1 MREEKNMNE
10 VIRSMELSGN
20 LSEEQN
26 EALNLH
32 YEIIAKGNLA
42 ASAMVDFCQN
52 LKRMR
57 DERKYLLLG
66 HETFEEYVEQ
76 DVGIKQRQAY
86 TYIQALESLGEKY
99 LQSNASLGISKL
111 GMLAALP
118 WYERREVEENNDVA
132 EMSTRELKETISKLH
147 EAQEQLTLIT
157 AERDELAKSSQ
168 EHEDLSDTVRRLREE
183 LKAASEKPAATVMRE
198 PTAEEIKQY
207 TVDAI
212 EKERAKAKKDR
223 EKAIAEAEKRVRDA
237 AEKSAAD
244 ELGRKT
250 EELEKKYKAVLDA
263 AEKEKSE
270 LTGRL
275 EKIEKDA
282 KLTASP
288 EVAKFSVYFDSV
300 QKYINVMRDIIAS
313 MDDET
318 TAAKLRAAMQK
329 LGALLQEG

>member
-1 MREEKNMNE
+1 MNE

-118 WYERREVEENNDVA
+118 WYERKEVEENNDVA

-168 EHEDLSDTVRRLREE
+168 EHEDLSNTVRRLREE

-270 LTGRL
+270 LVGRL
-275 EKIEKDA
+275 EKVEKDA

-313 MDDET
+313 MDDAT

>member
-1 MREEKNMNE
+1 MNE

-118 WYERREVEENNDVA
+118 WYERKEVEENNDVA
-132 EMSTRELKETISKLH
+132 EMSTRELKEAIGKLH

-157 AERDELAKSSQ
+157 AERDELAKNSR

-207 TVDAI
+207 TADAI
-212 EKERAKAKKDR
+212 EKERAKAKKDK
-223 EKAIAEAEKRVRDA
+223 EKAIAEAEKR
-237 AEKSAAD
+237 
-244 ELGRKT
+244 
-250 EELEKKYKAVLDA
+250 VLDA

-275 EKIEKDA
+275 EKVEKDA

-288 EVAKFSVYFDSV
+288 EVAKFSVYFDSI
-300 QKYINVMRDIIAS
+300 QKYINVMRGIIAS

-318 TAAKLRAAMQK
+318 TAVKLRAAMQK

>member
-1 MREEKNMNE
+1 MRKGKSMNE

-20 LSEEQN
+20 LSAEQN

-118 WYERREVEENNDVA
+118 WYERKEVEENNDVA
-132 EMSTRELKETISKLH
+132 EMSTRELKDAIGKLH

-157 AERDELAKSSQ
+157 AERYELAKSSQ

-183 LKAASEKPAATVMRE
+183 LKAATEKPAATVVRE
-198 PTAEEIKQY
+198 PTDDEIKQY
-207 TVDAI
+207 TAKAV
-212 EKERAKAKKDR
+212 EKERERAEKEKAKAVS
-223 EKAIAEAEKRVRDA
+223 EAEKRAREEAKKAA
-237 AEKSAAD
+237 AEEA
-244 ELGRKT
+244 
-250 EELEKKYKAVLDA
+250 EKKYKAVIDA

-282 KLTASP
+282 KLTSSP

-300 QKYINVMRDIIAS
+300 QKYINVMRGIIAEI
-313 MDDET
+313 DDET

-329 LGALLQEG
+329 LGTLLQEG

>member
-1 MREEKNMNE
+1 MNE

-118 WYERREVEENNDVA
+118 WYERKEVEENNDVA

-183 LKAASEKPAATVMRE
+183 LKAVSEKPAATVMRE

-275 EKIEKDA
+275 EKVEKDA

>member
-1 MREEKNMNE
+1 MNE

-118 WYERREVEENNDVA
+118 WYERKEVEENNDVA

-157 AERDELAKSSQ
+157 AERDELVKSSQ

-183 LKAASEKPAATVMRE
+183 LKAASEKPATTVMRE

-207 TVDAI
+207 TSDAI
-212 EKERAKAKKDR
+212 EKERAKAKKDK
-223 EKAIAEAEKRVRDA
+223 EKAIAEAEKRARDA
-237 AEKSAAD
+237 AEKSAAA

-250 EELEKKYKAVLDA
+250 EELEQKYKAVLDA

-270 LTGRL
+270 LVGRL
-275 EKIEKDA
+275 EKIEKDT

-288 EVAKFSVYFDSV
+288 EVAKFSVYFDSI

>member
-1 MREEKNMNE
+1 MNE
-10 VIRSMELSGN
+10 VIRSMELSGD

-118 WYERREVEENNDVA
+118 WYERKEVEENNDVA

-198 PTAEEIKQY
+198 PTAEEIKRY
-207 TVDAI
+207 TSDAI
-212 EKERAKAKKDR
+212 KKERAKAKKDK
-223 EKAIAEAEKRVRDA
+223 EKAIAEAEERARNA
-237 AEKSAAD
+237 AEKSAAA

-250 EELEKKYKAVLDA
+250 EELEQKYKAVLDA

-270 LTGRL
+270 LVGRL
-275 EKIEKDA
+275 EKIEKDT

-288 EVAKFSVYFDSV
+288 EVAKFSVYFDSI

>member
-1 MREEKNMNE
+1 MRKGKSMNE

-20 LSEEQN
+20 LSAEQN

-118 WYERREVEENNDVA
+118 WYERKEVEENNDVA
-132 EMSTRELKETISKLH
+132 EMSTRELKDAIGKLH

-183 LKAASEKPAATVMRE
+183 LKAATEKPAATVVRE
-198 PTAEEIKQY
+198 PTDDEIKQY
-207 TVDAI
+207 TAKAV
-212 EKERAKAKKDR
+212 EKERERAEKEKAKAVS
-223 EKAIAEAEKRVRDA
+223 EAEKRAREEAKKAA
-237 AEKSAAD
+237 AEEA
-244 ELGRKT
+244 
-250 EELEKKYKAVLDA
+250 EKKYKAVIDA

-282 KLTASP
+282 KLTSSP

-300 QKYINVMRDIIAS
+300 QKYINVMRGIIAEI
-313 MDDET
+313 DDET

-329 LGALLQEG
+329 LGTLLQEG

>member
-1 MREEKNMNE
+1 MRKGKSMNE

-20 LSEEQN
+20 LSAEQN

-118 WYERREVEENNDVA
+118 WYERKEVEENNDVA
-132 EMSTRELKETISKLH
+132 EMSTRELKDAIGKLH

-183 LKAASEKPAATVMRE
+183 LKAATEKPAATVVRE
-198 PTAEEIKQY
+198 PTDDEIKQY
-207 TVDAI
+207 TAKAV
-212 EKERAKAKKDR
+212 EKERERAEKEKAKAVS
-223 EKAIAEAEKRVRDA
+223 EAEKRAREEA
-237 AEKSAAD
+237 KKATAEEA
-244 ELGRKT
+244 
-250 EELEKKYKAVLDA
+250 EKKYKAVIDA

-282 KLTASP
+282 KLTSSP

-300 QKYINVMRDIIAS
+300 QKYINVMRGIIAEI
-313 MDDET
+313 DDET

-329 LGALLQEG
+329 LGTLLQEG

>member
-1 MREEKNMNE
+1 M
-10 VIRSMELSGN
+10 
-20 LSEEQN
+20 
-26 EALNLH
+26 
-32 YEIIAKGNLA
+32 
-42 ASAMVDFCQN
+42 
-52 LKRMR
+52 
-57 DERKYLLLG
+57 
-66 HETFEEYVEQ
+66 
-76 DVGIKQRQAY
+76 
-86 TYIQALESLGEKY
+86 
-99 LQSNASLGISKL
+99 QSNASLGISKL

-118 WYERREVEENNDVA
+118 WYERKEVEENNDVA

-212 EKERAKAKKDR
+212 EKERAKAKKDK
-223 EKAIAEAEKRVRDA
+223 EKAIAEAVERARDA
-237 AEKSAAD
+237 AEKSAAA

-250 EELEKKYKAVLDA
+250 EELEQKYKAVLDA

-270 LTGRL
+270 LVGRL
-275 EKIEKDA
+275 EKIEKDT

-288 EVAKFSVYFDSV
+288 EVAKFSVYFDSI

>member
-1 MREEKNMNE
+1 MNE

-118 WYERREVEENNDVA
+118 WYERKEVEENNDVA

-168 EHEDLSDTVRRLREE
+168 EHEDLSNTVRRLREE

-212 EKERAKAKKDR
+212 EKERAKAKKDK

-275 EKIEKDA
+275 EKVEKDA

-288 EVAKFSVYFDSV
+288 EVAKFSVYFDNI

-313 MDDET
+313 MDDKT
-318 TAAKLRAAMQK
+318 TAAKLRDAMRK
-329 LGALLQEG
+329 LGTLLQEG

>member
-1 MREEKNMNE
+1 MNE

-198 PTAEEIKQY
+198 PTAEEINQY

-270 LTGRL
+270 LVGRL
-275 EKIEKDA
+275 EKVEKDA

-300 QKYINVMRDIIAS
+300 QKYINVMRGIIAS

-318 TAAKLRAAMQK
+318 TAVKLRDAMQK

>member
-1 MREEKNMNE
+1 MNE

-270 LTGRL
+270 LVGRL
-275 EKIEKDA
+275 EKVEKDA

-288 EVAKFSVYFDSV
+288 EVAKFSVYFDSI

-313 MDDET
+313 MDDKT
-318 TAAKLRAAMQK
+318 TAAKLRDAMRK
-329 LGALLQEG
+329 LGTLLQEG

>member
-1 MREEKNMNE
+1 MNE

-118 WYERREVEENNDVA
+118 WYERKEVEENNDVA

-157 AERDELAKSSQ
+157 AERDKLAKSSQ

-198 PTAEEIKQY
+198 PTAEEIRQY
-207 TVDAI
+207 TVKAV
-212 EKERAKAKKDR
+212 EKERERAEKEKAKAVSK
-223 EKAIAEAEKRVRDA
+223 AEKRAREEAKKA
-237 AEKSAAD
+237 AA
-244 ELGRKT
+244 
-250 EELEKKYKAVLDA
+250 EELEKKYKAVINA
-263 AEKEKSE
+263 AEKEKNE
-270 LTGRL
+270 LSGKL

-282 KLTASP
+282 KLSASP

-300 QKYINVMRDIIAS
+300 QKYINVMRGIIAS

-318 TAAKLRAAMQK
+318 TAAKLRDAMRK

>member
-1 MREEKNMNE
+1 MNE

-118 WYERREVEENNDVA
+118 WYERKEVEENNDVA

-270 LTGRL
+270 LVGRL
-275 EKIEKDA
+275 EKVEKDA

>member
-1 MREEKNMNE
+1 MNE

-86 TYIQALESLGEKY
+86 TYISALESLGEKY
-99 LQSNASLGISKL
+99 LQSNANLGISKL

-118 WYERREVEENNDVA
+118 WYERKEVEENNDVA

-157 AERDELAKSSQ
+157 AERDKLAKSSQ
-168 EHEDLSDTVRRLREE
+168 EHEDLSDTVRHLREE

-207 TVDAI
+207 TAAAI
-212 EKERAKAKKDR
+212 EKERERAEKEKAKAVSK
-223 EKAIAEAEKRVRDA
+223 AEKRAREEAKKA
-237 AEKSAAD
+237 AA
-244 ELGRKT
+244 
-250 EELEKKYKAVLDA
+250 EELEKKYKAVINA

-275 EKIEKDA
+275 EKVEKDA

-300 QKYINVMRDIIAS
+300 QKYINVMRGIIAS

>member
-1 MREEKNMNE
+1 MNE

-99 LQSNASLGISKL
+99 LQSNANLGISKL

-157 AERDELAKSSQ
+157 AERDELAKNSQ

-207 TVDAI
+207 TAAAI
-212 EKERAKAKKDR
+212 EKERAKAKKDK

-270 LTGRL
+270 LVGRL
-275 EKIEKDA
+275 EKVEKDA

-288 EVAKFSVYFDSV
+288 EVAKFSVYFDSI

-329 LGALLQEG
+329 LGALLQEV

>member
-1 MREEKNMNE
+1 MNE

-57 DERKYLLLG
+57 DEQKYLLLG
-66 HETFEEYVEQ
+66 HETFEDYVEQ

-118 WYERREVEENNDVA
+118 WYERKEVEENNDVA

-157 AERDELAKSSQ
+157 AERDELAKNSQ

-263 AEKEKSE
+263 AEKEKNE

-275 EKIEKDA
+275 EKVEKDA

-300 QKYINVMRDIIAS
+300 QKYINVMRGIIAS

-318 TAAKLRAAMQK
+318 TAAKFRAAMQK

>member
-1 MREEKNMNE
+1 MSDVMRPLGRLLISSQGK
-10 VIRSMELSGN
+10 S
-20 LSEEQN
+20 
-26 EALNLH
+26 ALTLTHQVCH
-32 YEIIAKGNLA
+32 Y
-42 ASAMVDFCQN
+42 
-52 LKRMR
+52 
-57 DERKYLLLG
+57 
-66 HETFEEYVEQ
+66 T
-76 DVGIKQRQAY
+76 

-99 LQSNASLGISKL
+99 LQLNANFGISKL

-207 TVDAI
+207 TAAAI
-212 EKERAKAKKDR
+212 EKERAKAKKDK

-250 EELEKKYKAVLDA
+250 EELERKYKAVLDA

-270 LTGRL
+270 LTSRL

-288 EVAKFSVYFDSV
+288 EVAKFSVYFDSI
-300 QKYINVMRDIIAS
+300 QKYINVMRGIIAS

-318 TAAKLRAAMQK
+318 TAAKLRVAMQK

>member
-1 MREEKNMNE
+1 MNE

-168 EHEDLSDTVRRLREE
+168 EHEDLSNTVRRLREE

-270 LTGRL
+270 LSGRL
-275 EKIEKDA
+275 EKVEKDA

-288 EVAKFSVYFDSV
+288 EIAKFSVYFDNI
-300 QKYINVMRDIIAS
+300 QKYINVMRGIIAS

-318 TAAKLRAAMQK
+318 TAAKLRDAMRK

>member
-1 MREEKNMNE
+1 MNE

-223 EKAIAEAEKRVRDA
+223 EKAIAKAEKRVRDA

-270 LTGRL
+270 LVGRL
-275 EKIEKDA
+275 EKVEKDA

-288 EVAKFSVYFDSV
+288 EVAKFSVYFDSI

-313 MDDET
+313 MDDKT

>member
-1 MREEKNMNE
+1 MNE

-207 TVDAI
+207 TAAAI
-212 EKERAKAKKDR
+212 EKERAKAKKDK
-223 EKAIAEAEKRVRDA
+223 EKAIAEAENRVRDA

-270 LTGRL
+270 LTERL
-275 EKIEKDA
+275 EKVEKDA

-288 EVAKFSVYFDSV
+288 EVAKFSVYFDSI
-300 QKYINVMRDIIAS
+300 QKYINVMRGIIAS

>member
-1 MREEKNMNE
+1 MNE

-86 TYIQALESLGEKY
+86 TYISALESLGEKY
-99 LQSNASLGISKL
+99 LQSNANLGISKL

-118 WYERREVEENNDVA
+118 WYERKEVEENNDVA

-168 EHEDLSDTVRRLREE
+168 EHEDLSDTVRHLREE

-207 TVDAI
+207 TAAAI

-270 LTGRL
+270 LSGRL
-275 EKIEKDA
+275 EKVEKDA

-288 EVAKFSVYFDSV
+288 EVAKFSVYFDSI

>member
-1 MREEKNMNE
+1 MNE

-118 WYERREVEENNDVA
+118 WYERKEVEENNDVA
-132 EMSTRELKETISKLH
+132 EMSTRELKETIAKLH

-250 EELEKKYKAVLDA
+250 EELEKKYKAVLDD

-270 LTGRL
+270 LSGRL
-275 EKIEKDA
+275 EKVEKDA

-288 EVAKFSVYFDSV
+288 EIAKFSVYFDNI
-300 QKYINVMRDIIAS
+300 QKYINVMRGIIAS

-318 TAAKLRAAMQK
+318 TAAKLRDAMRK

>member
-1 MREEKNMNE
+1 MNE

-99 LQSNASLGISKL
+99 LQSNANLGISKL

-118 WYERREVEENNDVA
+118 WYERREVEENNDVE
-132 EMSTRELKETISKLH
+132 EMSTRELKEAIGKLH

-198 PTAEEIKQY
+198 PTADEIKQY
-207 TVDAI
+207 TAAAI
-212 EKERAKAKKDR
+212 EKERTKAKKDK

-270 LTGRL
+270 LVGRL
-275 EKIEKDA
+275 EKIEKDT

-288 EVAKFSVYFDSV
+288 EVAKFSVYFDSI

>member
-1 MREEKNMNE
+1 MNE

-118 WYERREVEENNDVA
+118 WYERREIEENNDVA

-168 EHEDLSDTVRRLREE
+168 EHEDLSNTVRRLREE

-223 EKAIAEAEKRVRDA
+223 EKAIAKAEKRVRDA

-270 LTGRL
+270 LVGRL
-275 EKIEKDA
+275 EKVEKDA

>member
-1 MREEKNMNE
+1 MNE

-168 EHEDLSDTVRRLREE
+168 EHEDLSNTVRRLREE

-212 EKERAKAKKDR
+212 EKERAKAKKDK

-263 AEKEKSE
+263 AEKEKNE
-270 LTGRL
+270 LVGRL
-275 EKIEKDA
+275 EKIEKDT

-288 EVAKFSVYFDSV
+288 EVAKFSVYFDSI

>member
-1 MREEKNMNE
+1 MNE

-118 WYERREVEENNDVA
+118 WYERKEVEENNDVA

-244 ELGRKT
+244 EFGRKT

-270 LTGRL
+270 LVGRL
-275 EKIEKDA
+275 EKVEKDA

-318 TAAKLRAAMQK
+318 TAVKLRAAMQK

>member
-1 MREEKNMNE
+1 MNE

-275 EKIEKDA
+275 EKVEKDA

>member
-1 MREEKNMNE
+1 MNE

-99 LQSNASLGISKL
+99 LQSNANLGISKL

-275 EKIEKDA
+275 EKVEKDA

-288 EVAKFSVYFDSV
+288 EVAKFSVYFDSI
-300 QKYINVMRDIIAS
+300 QKYINVMRGIIAS

>member
-1 MREEKNMNE
+1 MNE

-118 WYERREVEENNDVA
+118 WYERKEVEENNDVA

-212 EKERAKAKKDR
+212 EKERAKAKKDK
-223 EKAIAEAEKRVRDA
+223 EKAITEAVERARDEA
-237 AEKSAAD
+237 KKSVS
-244 ELGRKT
+244 

-275 EKIEKDA
+275 EKVEKDA

-288 EVAKFSVYFDSV
+288 EVAKFSVYFDSI

>member
-1 MREEKNMNE
+1 MNE

-99 LQSNASLGISKL
+99 LQSNANLGISKL

-168 EHEDLSDTVRRLREE
+168 EHEDLSDTARRLREE
-183 LKAASEKPAATVMRE
+183 LKAASEKPAATVVRE

-212 EKERAKAKKDR
+212 EKERAKAKKDK
-223 EKAIAEAEKRVRDA
+223 EKAITEAVERARDA

-270 LTGRL
+270 LVGRL
-275 EKIEKDA
+275 EKVEKDA

-300 QKYINVMRDIIAS
+300 QKYINVMRGIIAS
-313 MDDET
+313 MDDAT
-318 TAAKLRAAMQK
+318 TAAKLRDAMQK

>member
-1 MREEKNMNE
+1 MNE

-118 WYERREVEENNDVA
+118 WYERKEVEENNDVA
-132 EMSTRELKETISKLH
+132 EMSTRELKEAISKLH

-207 TVDAI
+207 TAAAI
-212 EKERAKAKKDR
+212 EKERAKAKKDK

-275 EKIEKDA
+275 EKVEKDA

-288 EVAKFSVYFDSV
+288 EVAKFSVYFDSI

-313 MDDET
+313 MDDKT
-318 TAAKLRAAMQK
+318 TAAKLRDAMRK

>member
-1 MREEKNMNE
+1 
-10 VIRSMELSGN
+10 MELSGN

-212 EKERAKAKKDR
+212 EKERAKAKKDK
-223 EKAIAEAEKRVRDA
+223 EKAIAEAVERVRDA

-275 EKIEKDA
+275 EKVEKDA

-288 EVAKFSVYFDSV
+288 EVAKFSVYFDNI

-313 MDDET
+313 MDDKT
-318 TAAKLRAAMQK
+318 TAAKLRDAMQK

>member
-1 MREEKNMNE
+1 MNE

-66 HETFEEYVEQ
+66 HETFEDYVEQ

-157 AERDELAKSSQ
+157 AERDELAKNSQ

-207 TVDAI
+207 TAAAI
-212 EKERAKAKKDR
+212 EKERAKAKKDK
-223 EKAIAEAEKRVRDA
+223 EKAIAEAEERVRDA

-270 LTGRL
+270 LVGRL
-275 EKIEKDA
+275 EKIEKDT

-288 EVAKFSVYFDSV
+288 EVAKFSVYFDSI
-300 QKYINVMRDIIAS
+300 QKYVNVMRDIIAS

>member
-1 MREEKNMNE
+1 MNE

-118 WYERREVEENNDVA
+118 WYERKEVEENNDVA

-263 AEKEKSE
+263 AEKEKNE

-275 EKIEKDA
+275 EKVEKDA

-288 EVAKFSVYFDSV
+288 EVAKFSVYFDSI
-300 QKYINVMRDIIAS
+300 QKYINVMRGIIAS

-318 TAAKLRAAMQK
+318 TAAKLRDAMQK

>member
-1 MREEKNMNE
+1 MNE

-132 EMSTRELKETISKLH
+132 EMSTRELKETIAKLH

-168 EHEDLSDTVRRLREE
+168 EHEDLSNTVRRLREE

-270 LTGRL
+270 LVGRL
-275 EKIEKDA
+275 EKVEKDA

>member
-1 MREEKNMNE
+1 MNE

-168 EHEDLSDTVRRLREE
+168 EHEDLSNTVRRLREE

-212 EKERAKAKKDR
+212 EKERAKAKKDK

-275 EKIEKDA
+275 EKVEKDA

-288 EVAKFSVYFDSV
+288 EVAKFSVCFDSI

-313 MDDET
+313 MDDKT
-318 TAAKLRAAMQK
+318 TAAKLRDAMRK
-329 LGALLQEG
+329 LGTLLQEG